1 MSKKGETINMG
12 KYSMLS
18 FKDASYIQQIGR
30 HIFKFIILGIT
41 FMIKAD
47 TYQNAM
53 AFDVVIP
60 LLGTLPKELFEMI
73 ILLLGTYLRNCSK
86 CLSCYVPKM

>member
-1 MSKKGETINMG
+1 
-12 KYSMLS
+12 
-18 FKDASYIQQIGR
+18 
-30 HIFKFIILGIT
+30 
-41 FMIKAD
+41 MIKAD